1 MVNDTIS
8 DMLTRIRNGNLVGHK
23 VVKVNYTRLS
33 YLLTRLLKNEGF
45 IRGYETVLKDGQKFI
60 FLYLKYYSTNPQ
72 RPVIRGLQRVSKP
85 GLRIYVNKN
94 QIPVIFGNQGIAV
107 LSTSRGILTSLE
119 AKELGV
125 GGEVICYVW

>member
-8 DMLTRIRNGNLVGHK
+8 DMLTRIRNGNLVRHK
-23 VVKVNYTRLS
+23 VVKVDYTRLN
-33 YLLTRLLKNEGF
+33 YMLTKLLKAEGF
-45 IRGYETVLKDGQKFI
+45 IRGYETVVKDKQKYI
-60 FLYLKYYSTNPQ
+60 FVYLKYYSTNPT

-94 QIPVIFGNQGIAV
+94 QIPVIFGNHGIAI
-107 LSTSRGILTSLE
+107 LSTSRGILTSIE

-125 GGEVICYVW
+125 GGEVLCYVW